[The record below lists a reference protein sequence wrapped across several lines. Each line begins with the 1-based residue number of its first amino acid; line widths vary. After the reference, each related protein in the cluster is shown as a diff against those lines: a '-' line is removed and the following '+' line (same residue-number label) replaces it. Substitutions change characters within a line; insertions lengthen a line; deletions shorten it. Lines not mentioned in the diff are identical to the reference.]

1 MINKRILTILICIAL
16 STPATLLNLKA
27 NETYES
33 LDRVVA
39 IVEKSVVTKRELEKA
54 INVILVKL
62 KKKKTTNT
70 KSKYFNNRSIKSS
83 N

>member
-70 KSKYFNNRSIKSS
+70 KSKYFDNRSIKSS